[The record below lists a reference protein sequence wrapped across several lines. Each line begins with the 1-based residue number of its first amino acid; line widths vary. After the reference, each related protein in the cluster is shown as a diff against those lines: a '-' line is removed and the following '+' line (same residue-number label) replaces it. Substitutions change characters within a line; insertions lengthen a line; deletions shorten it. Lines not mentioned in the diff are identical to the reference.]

1 MKNIPI
7 IPHLEPL
14 IATHKMVISDVWGV
28 IHNGM
33 VAWSSAYNALK
44 KVREAGLPVVL
55 VTNAPRPSSD
65 IITQLDRLG
74 VPRASYDAILSS
86 GDLTRL
92 LIKEREGQAAYHI
105 GPTRD
110 LGLFTGLN
118 ITLTSL
124 DKCDFIVCSGLF
136 NDDVETPADYVEDLK
151 IMLARKLPF
160 ICANPDKVVERGTRL
175 IFCAGALADAYSDL
189 GGEVIMAG
197 KPYRP
202 VYEGAVKIASAL
214 TGKNY
219 APADILCIGDA
230 LRTDIKG
237 ANDFGANALF
247 TIEGIHG
254 HEIMVNGKP
263 DPLKLNALFE
273 RAQADASAAMT
284 TLAW

>member
-7 IPHLEPL
+7 ITHLEPF
-14 IATHKMVISDVWGV
+14 IASHKMVISDVWGV
-28 IHNGM
+28 IHNGI
-33 VAWSSAYNALK
+33 VAWSSAYTALK
-44 KVREAGLPVVL
+44 KLREAGLPVVL
-55 VTNAPRPSSD
+55 VTNAPRPSTD

-74 VPRASYDAILSS
+74 VPRAAYDAILSS
-86 GDLTRL
+86 GDLTRN
-92 LIKEREGQAAYHI
+92 LIKEREGQTAYHI

-124 DKCDFIVCSGLF
+124 EKCDFIVCSGLF
-136 NDDVETPADYVEDLK
+136 NDDTETPTHYGESLR

-175 IFCAGALADAYSDL
+175 IFCAGALADTYTDL
-189 GGEVIMAG
+189 GGKVIMAG

-202 VYEGAVKIASAL
+202 VYEGAVTIASRL
-214 TGKNY
+214 TGNIY
-219 APADILCIGDA
+219 APSDILCIGDA

-237 ANDFGANALF
+237 ANDFGASALF

-254 HEIMVNGKP
+254 HEIMVSGKP
-263 DPLKLNALFE
+263 DQLKLNTLFE
-273 RAQADASAAMT
+273 KARANASAAMT